1 MILLR
6 LTVLTFAAALGT
18 GAFSLAGAQTA
29 ADDPVTLSSADV
41 PVASDAIPDW
51 YQRFSGSESETG
63 LDVWTGTTETDVQL
77 NFPSSPRWNLQ
88 LGLTSREG
96 EIGVPR
102 EEMWAGAT
110 YNITSRLSI
119 GGSVG
124 VGSDELGPGAEW
136 GEQRLET
143 GIRLQSAF
151 KF

>member
-1 MILLR
+1 MRLL
-6 LTVLTFAAALGT
+6 VLTFAGLLTT
-18 GAFSLAGAQTA
+18 GAFQLAAAQDA
-29 ADDPVTLSSADV
+29 VGDDALEIASAEV

-51 YQRFSGSESETG
+51 YQRFTPGELENSYDAWSGTSES
-63 LDVWTGTTETDVQL
+63 DVQL
-77 NFPSSPRWNLQ
+77 NLATGGRWNVQ

-96 EIGVPR
+96 DIGLPR

-119 GGSVG
+119 GGAIG
-124 VGSDELGPGAEW
+124 LGSDELGPGAEW
-136 GEQRLET
+136 GEQKLET